1 MSSATFEA
9 PSPPLGYRLGAHHRI
24 GLPRSLRRLDRLAR
38 GSACVA
44 VGQHA
49 GVVAFQGLAHKL
61 DAQDLS
67 NLIFKRAVNEVS
79 SRLVDHLLRDIR
91 LQAAT

>member
-1 MSSATFEA
+1 M
-9 PSPPLGYRLGAHHRI
+9 
-24 GLPRSLRRLDRLAR
+24 
-38 GSACVA
+38 A